1 MIPDINLLP
10 NTGRDEERSRIQY
23 IILGIIVFLLLA
35 FLSWM
40 YFSARANVTN
50 LTNQEQ
56 TLQAEYDTV
65 QKELEELQG
74 AEQGSIEESLTFIE
88 QISYPVTPLI
98 GETQV
103 LLPENT
109 YLRSFSFD
117 QTAVHFTIDFE
128 ILNAISTFIERLE
141 QSPYFLDVQV
151 GEIANFEIGQSTDEK
166 DMEERFNELP
176 RYTVEMTVL
185 IDPVYVSTGGGV

>member
-23 IILGIIVFLLLA
+23 IILGIIAFLLLA

>member
-40 YFSARANVTN
+40 YFSARANVTS

-56 TLQAEYDTV
+56 TLQAEHDTV

-74 AEQGSIEESLTFIE
+74 AEHGSIEESLTFIE

-128 ILNAISTFIERLE
+128 VLNAISTFIERLE